1 MLHLH
6 KLSSLLRGFMVTVI
20 QGILGSKLLLHLTQ
34 LQFAMTVISK
44 SLLILIWNIGHVL
57 TFSFFPQENLS
68 NLRVEADYLP
78 VLIFLWKAMV
88 LEQNNFCTRKV
99 SFHRVGREVILQTIL
114 PMDLCSPFFFHPGLC
129 PEMTQFLQC
138 STYLTLKIKSP
149 PRLSKMVSGL
159 SGGEGLS
166 WVLFS
171 PTSLSLRDSMIS
183 LQRNSFLIN
192 YWSVVSWLAICI

>member
-44 SLLILIWNIGHVL
+44 SFLILIWNIGHVL

-68 NLRVEADYLP
+68 NLCVEADYLP
-78 VLIFLWKAMV
+78 VLNFLWKAMV

-114 PMDLCSPFFFHPGLC
+114 PMDLCSPFFFSSRSVSRDDTVLTVFYIFDFKNKIP
-129 PEMTQFLQC
+129 
-138 STYLTLKIKSP
+138 STL
-149 PRLSKMVSGL
+149 VEDG
-159 SGGEGLS
+159 
-166 WVLFS
+166 
-171 PTSLSLRDSMIS
+171 
-183 LQRNSFLIN
+183 Q
-192 YWSVVSWLAICI
+192 WSVRRWGPLLSSLFTNFSEPKRFHDLSAEE